1 MNFPSGLTAQPLK
14 LERRGNAGDSAAD
27 HQDVGRVGSAM
38 TQANAVASST
48 ARSVDNLVAARTRAL
63 PEVASP
69 RAQLAL
75 PQLSVQSRCR

>member
-38 TQANAVASST
+38 TQAGSPDPRNDRLCITSSC
-48 ARSVDNLVAARTRAL
+48 
-63 PEVASP
+63 P
-69 RAQLAL
+69 RQFWKLFGSL
-75 PQLSVQSRCR
+75 FG